1 MVRRYKIKVDVI
13 ETYEVII
20 DAEDAEE
27 ACDAVYEMPVDQI
40 MEGDYLCTE
49 AEILDIEETTFEVEE

>member
-1 MVRRYKIKVDVI
+1 VDVI